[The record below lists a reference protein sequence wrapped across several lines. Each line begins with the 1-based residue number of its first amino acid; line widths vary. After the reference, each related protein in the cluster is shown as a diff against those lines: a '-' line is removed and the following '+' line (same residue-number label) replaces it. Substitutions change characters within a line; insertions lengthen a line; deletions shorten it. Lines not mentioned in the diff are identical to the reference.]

1 MTGVKV
7 VVATV
12 GQIVLVGVKLQS
24 GIRRVIL
31 LLIISVFKLFKE
43 RSSSFE
49 MENRSAMLASVSL
62 S

>member
-24 GIRRVIL
+24 GIRRVIP
-31 LLIISVFKLFKE
+31 LLIV
-43 RSSSFE
+43 
-49 MENRSAMLASVSL
+49 SVSK
-62 S
+62 